1 MVYFRAQTHVLG
13 CRSLFQCVFCVTAG
27 VSTSSTRIEEG
38 QPGGVRPMV
47 IQEPDPGP
55 PQWWGDWERGDGDQK
70 PPPLSDTNSIR
81 MKVWKL
87 SMKER
92 RKKSELHQSHVSQ

>member
-55 PQWWGDWERGDGDQK
+55 RSGGVTGREGMGSKNLLLCLTPTLFD
-70 PPPLSDTNSIR
+70 
-81 MKVWKL
+81 
-87 SMKER
+87 
-92 RKKSELHQSHVSQ
+92 